1 MALGYLV
8 RRRNFSAEMAVASQL
23 CGNVMVMMIVLMEV
37 MKVPV
42 LKKHVVILTLL
53 AMMVIVCLE
62 GGNVMEM
69 LTVKML
75 QTKAQKCVT

>member
-1 MALGYLV
+1 M
-8 RRRNFSAEMAVASQL
+8 
-23 CGNVMVMMIVLMEV
+23 
-37 MKVPV
+37 
-42 LKKHVVILTLL
+42 VILTLL

-75 QTKAQKCVT
+75 QTKAQKCVVSIIKFELNVIKI